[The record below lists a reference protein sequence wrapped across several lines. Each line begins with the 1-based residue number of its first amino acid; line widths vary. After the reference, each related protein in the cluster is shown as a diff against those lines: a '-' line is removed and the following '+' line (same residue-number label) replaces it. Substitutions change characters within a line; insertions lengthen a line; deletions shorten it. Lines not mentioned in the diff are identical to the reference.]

1 MAERIIIGADV
12 NEPLYTFDNSTI
24 KECVCVL
31 SSSLVGDQIA
41 VDQFM
46 PVVYSA
52 GYVRV
57 KLVPKGSTGLITAD
71 GKIMMVYSNIGFL
84 DKLPYGTPIWYYS
97 GETLMGKF
105 YFARALRTS
114 KVHFDILAVSA
125 IGLMDGQKHYGG
137 VYQGQTFEEVAMDII
152 GNTASFSC
160 SEDVASI
167 GVYGWLPFATRRENL
182 HQLLFATG
190 VQLGKDQNGEI
201 YFHFPD
207 SERLKSVSDGRI
219 FYGGQINYMTP
230 ATKAEVTEHAFLPIE
245 TAARET
251 LYDNTDGSGEAV
263 HTVVSFVSAPV
274 FSLEVT
280 GNLTIEESGVN
291 YAIVS
296 GTGTLTGVPY
306 THATKVV
313 EKRTEGAESQEKVVS
328 VTNATLVHAANSAN
342 VANRVLSYYASA
354 RTIASDIV
362 LADEKPGDQ
371 IAFTNPFGEPETA
384 FLSSMEINASSFL
397 RANCELV
404 AGYIPSG
411 QGNNYSEAVV
421 LIGSGSWVA
430 PGGKGRI
437 AVIGAGSG
445 GDSGGNG
452 GNQDSRN
459 PGDGGINGNGGAPGK
474 IYVTDVDF
482 VEGATYE
489 YRCGVAGIGGI
500 PNDTEES
507 VPGTA
512 GTETTF
518 GPYSSA
524 DGATSTNGYAN
535 LFTGEIFALPGADG
549 IPGSVGAS
557 NSEDSPNVFYNG
569 KMYYPGARGKD
580 YYDEEYGRAYGG
592 YGGGPAAG
600 ANGGPGGNARLYAFD
615 DDPEAVGGRGG
626 DGATPV
632 DGRDAKTYGSG
643 GEGGHGGGGAGQ
655 KGGPYDGWLHS
666 GSGVGGKGSKGGDA
680 MPGCIVIYLEG

>member
-1 MAERIIIGADV
+1 MDRIIIGADV
-12 NEPLYTFDNSTI
+12 NNPLYTFDNATI
-24 KECVCVL
+24 EECVCVM
-31 SSSLVGDQIA
+31 SSSLVGDRIA
-41 VDQFM
+41 VDQLM

-57 KLVPKGSTGLITAD
+57 KLVPKDCTGLITSD
-71 GKIMMVYSNIGFL
+71 GKTMMVYSNIGFL
-84 DKLPYGTPIWYYS
+84 DKLPYGTVIWYYS

-105 YFARALRTS
+105 YFVRALRTS

-125 IGLMDGQKHYGG
+125 IGLLDGQKHYGG
-137 VYQGQTFEEVAMDII
+137 VYRGQTFEEVARDII
-152 GNTASFSC
+152 GGTAPFFC
-160 SEDVASI
+160 SGDVAAVK
-167 GVYGWLPFATRRENL
+167 VYGWLPFSTRRENL

-190 VQLGKDQNGEI
+190 VQLGKDQNGDI
-201 YFHFPD
+201 YFRFPD
-207 SERLKSVSDGRI
+207 SDRLKNIPDNRI
-219 FYGGQINYMTP
+219 FYGGQIDYMTP
-230 ATKAEVTEHAFLPIE
+230 ATKIEVTEHAFLPIE
-245 TAARET
+245 TTARET

-296 GTGTLTGVPY
+296 GTGTLTGIPY
-306 THATKVV
+306 THATRVA
-313 EKRTEGAESQEKVVS
+313 EKHTEGAESQEKVVS
-328 VTNATLVHAANSAN
+328 VTDATLVHAANSAN

-354 RTIASDIV
+354 KTIASDIV
-362 LADEKPGDQ
+362 LTDEKPGDQ
-371 IAFTNPFGEPETA
+371 ISFTNPFGEPETA

-411 QGNNYSEAVV
+411 QGNNYSKVVV
-421 LIGSGSWVA
+421 LTGSGTWIS
-430 PGGKGRI
+430 PGGKCRI

-452 GNQDSRN
+452 GNQSASDS
-459 PGDGGINGNGGAPGK
+459 GEGGVNGKGGAPGK

-482 VEGATYE
+482 IEGATYA
-489 YRCGVAGIGGI
+489 YNCGVAGIGGI
-500 PNDTEES
+500 PDGTKNS

-518 GPYSSA
+518 GPYTSA
-524 DGATSTNGYAN
+524 NGAISANGYAN
-535 LFTGEIFALPGADG
+535 LFTGEILALPGANG
-549 IPGSVGAS
+549 VPGSVGAS
-557 NSEDSPNVFYNG
+557 NSEESPNVFYNG
-569 KMYYPGARGKD
+569 KLYYPGERGKD
-580 YYDEEYGRAYGG
+580 YYDEDYGRAYGG
-592 YGGGPAAG
+592 YGGGAAAG
-600 ANGGPGGNARLYAFD
+600 ANGGPGGNARLFAFD
-615 DDPEAVGGRGG
+615 DEPVAAGGRGG

-632 DGRDAKTYGSG
+632 AGRDAKTYGSG

-655 KGGPYDGWLHS
+655 KGGPYDGWLH
-666 GSGVGGKGSKGGDA
+666 GGAGVGGKGSKGGDA